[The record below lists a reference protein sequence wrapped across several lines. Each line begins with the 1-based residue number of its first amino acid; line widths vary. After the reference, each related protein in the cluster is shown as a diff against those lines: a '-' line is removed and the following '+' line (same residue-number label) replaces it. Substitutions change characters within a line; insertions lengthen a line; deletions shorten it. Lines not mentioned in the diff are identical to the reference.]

1 MSELMTRRGVMTEAL
16 PSVLAAGVL
25 AAAAGAAEP
34 GDQHAAAMAPMSDP
48 LAGAFKDGAYVLP
61 PLPYPYDA
69 LEPYIDAETMH
80 LHHDK
85 HHKAYVDGLNKT
97 LKSLA
102 ELRAAGSEMNT
113 AELTALEEDLSF
125 NAAGHLLHT
134 VFWSVMA
141 PKAGGEPTG
150 MIGDAIAKA
159 FGSAAAFKAQFSKA
173 AASVKGSG
181 WAVLAYE
188 PVGDQLFILQL
199 KQHDMQLPP
208 GIITLLPLDVWEH
221 AYYLK
226 YRNARAEYI
235 KAWWNV
241 VSWDRVHETYM
252 SAKRR

>member
-1 MSELMTRRGVMTEAL
+1 MSELISRRVAITKVF
-16 PSVLAAGVL
+16 PSVMAAGVL
-25 AAAAGAAEP
+25 AASAKAAEP
-34 GDQHAAAMAPMSDP
+34 GDRHEGMAPMSDP

-69 LEPYIDAETMH
+69 LEPYIDAETMK

-85 HHKAYVDGLNKT
+85 HHKAYVEGLNKT
-97 LKSLA
+97 VKSLA
-102 ELRAAGSEMNT
+102 ELRAAGGEINA

-125 NAAGHLLHT
+125 NAAGHFLHT
-134 VFWSVMA
+134 VFWSVMG
-141 PKAGGEPTG
+141 PKAGGEPAG

-199 KQHDMQLPP
+199 KQHDLQLPP
-208 GIITLLPLDVWEH
+208 GIVTLLPLDVWEH

-226 YRNARAEYI
+226 YHNARADYI

-241 VSWDRVHETYM
+241 VNWDHVHEIYM
-252 SAKRR
+252 SAKRA